1 MARPAKPTI
10 IGVVALMTTHKLTA
24 GDGYTYLTRQVA
36 GGDVQWER
44 GQSAAEYYTA
54 KGNPPGRWTGRG
66 AALLGLDGQQ
76 VSEDQMQALYG
87 AGMHPRAD
95 AIIQRHLAEHL
106 RADMT
111 ERQLDALQ
119 DAAIRAATL
128 GSRFPVY
135 QPLEQFTR
143 RVGKRLEVIEQ
154 QTGRAAT
161 QAEVSRV
168 QAEESRRARAAVA
181 GFDVVFAPVKSA
193 ALLWALDTR
202 PHVRQAVR
210 HAHEAARDAAM
221 EMLEQHAAF
230 TRTGKGGLAQIETHG
245 LIAAM
250 FDHYD
255 SRAGDPNLH
264 THVAISSKVQGVDGK
279 WRSLD
284 ARALYRITVAASEFY
299 NTAFE
304 TELRRRIPVTFTA
317 RSDTR
322 DQREP
327 IWEITG
333 IGLEFIEFFSSRRT
347 DIEARY
353 EQLLRRFRREHGHDP
368 NRQIAHRLARQANLE
383 TRDAKKTP
391 RSLQEMRADWAQ
403 SFTERFGPGA
413 IGRLMSAVP
422 DGPPRASA
430 AASDVDIAVLAA
442 TVVAGVSQ
450 MRSTWTVWNLRA
462 EAERLVRAEVVLDGP
477 EQHQA
482 LVTRVVESCL
492 SPSLCLPV
500 DRAGPLTEPE
510 PLRRSDGS
518 SVFVEHAATRFTS
531 RLILDAEQRLV
542 AAATTSTWVEVT
554 GAQVAAALR
563 AFDADGVTLD
573 AGQRRLVTTFAT
585 DDRLV
590 VAGLGPAGAGKTTA
604 MRAYAHVAAQAG
616 QRLVALATSSAASDV
631 LGRELGVRAEN
642 LHKFVHEHTSGRH
655 AAQLRAGQPVP
666 EQARMF
672 ALGPGDVV
680 LLDEA
685 GMAGTLTLDKLVQ
698 IAASRGAVV
707 RLLGD
712 HRQLGAVESGGALR
726 LIATEA
732 GAVELTTLY
741 RFNDPAEA
749 EATLKIRLGDSTGLD
764 FYLAQNRI
772 RSGSR
777 QAMIEEAY
785 ASWKADML
793 AGRTTLMAAATGVN
807 VTALAA
813 QARLDRIEA
822 GQVETEGIALHDG
835 NRAGAGDWIVTRRN
849 DRTLRV
855 HRGKDWVKNGDA
867 WSVQARHRDGSLT
880 VQHLEHRASVRLP
893 ADYAAA
899 NVELLYATTTNRAQG
914 STVDTAHPLITS
926 EMSRENLYVVL
937 SRARHRTVL
946 HVVTHE
952 LLAYDPDDRLDRV
965 RHDARQYAA
974 REILHN
980 IISREGNEISATETI
995 QRAADD
1001 ARSLATLVPR
1011 RQHAATLLAQHTY
1024 TDLAHQTLPR
1034 PLAQAITG
1042 CDAWPSAVT
1051 ALTQAEARGWP
1062 VRHLLAVTARDDDLL
1077 TAETPGRLLAWRI
1090 RDHVESH
1097 PAPPQAAPE
1106 STLLPWLITGRY
1118 IGEGDPQLVRYVAEA
1133 DELIS
1138 ARVRHLTGIT
1148 ISTRP
1153 VWSTP
1158 LGSAPADSHQRHQWE
1173 RHLGVVAAY
1182 RDQQKVTTDD
1192 PNQILG
1198 SYPGPGGPEHSAY
1211 WHAVD
1216 SIVAA
1221 RTIAGLERPRPA
1233 VPNSTQLQEAAEA
1246 YLALP
1251 DDSRAAVQTDL
1262 ARRRGALWFGDR
1274 HSINDH
1280 AVTRPVYTQDLRQIL
1295 LERGH
1300 LSAPSTTIAQRAA
1313 EPSQGAPTTEPQP
1326 VEVESAIQRRA
1337 QRDAEREAR
1346 KERARLS
1353 SQAAQARR
1361 SRQEQRAQQR
1371 RRHVHRA
1378 QPSQQLQAPAP
1389 QLDQRQERRLGR

>member
-1 MARPAKPTI
+1 MTI
-10 IGVVALMTTHKLTA
+10 HKLTA

-44 GQSAAEYYTA
+44 GQSAADYYTA

-95 AIIQRHLAEHL
+95 AIIQRHLAENV

-128 GSRFPVY
+128 GARFPVY

-143 RVGKRLEVIEQ
+143 RVGTRLEVIEQ

-210 HAHEAARDAAM
+210 HAHEAARDAALQ
-221 EMLEQHAAF
+221 MLEQHAAF
-230 TRTGKGGLAQIETHG
+230 TRTGKGGLAQIETNG

-304 TELRRRIPVTFTA
+304 TELRRRIPVTFTV

-327 IWEITG
+327 IREITG

-422 DGPPRASA
+422 DGPPPASA
-430 AASDVDIAVLAA
+430 AASDVDIAALAA

-492 SPSLCLPV
+492 SPSLCIRV
-500 DRAGPLTEPE
+500 DGTTPLSEPE

-518 SVFVEHAATRFTS
+518 SVFAEHAATRYTS

-542 AAATTSTWVEVT
+542 AAATTSTGVRVT
-554 GAQVAAALR
+554 AAQVAAALQ
-563 AFDADGVTLD
+563 AFDAHGITLD
-573 AGQRRLVTTFAT
+573 AGQRRLVTSFAT

-604 MRAYAHVAAQAG
+604 MRAYAHVAAHAG
-616 QRLVALATSSAASDV
+616 QHLVALATSSAASDV

-642 LHKFVHEHTSGRH
+642 LHKFVHEHTSGRY
-655 AAQLRAGQPVP
+655 ADQLRAGQPVP

-741 RFNDPAEA
+741 RFDDPAEA
-749 EATLKIRLGDSTGLD
+749 EATLKIRLGDSAGLD
-764 FYLAQNRI
+764 FYLTQNRI

-813 QARLDRIEA
+813 QARLDRVEA

-835 NRAGAGDWIVTRRN
+835 NRAGVGDWIVTRRN

-855 HRGKDWVKNGDA
+855 HHGKDWVKNGDA
-867 WSVQARHRDGSLT
+867 WSVVSRHRDGSLT
-880 VQHLEHRASVRLP
+880 VQHMEHRGTVRLP

-926 EMSRENLYVVL
+926 EMTRENLYVVL
-937 SRARHRTVL
+937 SRARQRTVL

-980 IISREGNEISATETI
+980 ILSREGNEISATESI

-1001 ARSLATLVPR
+1001 ACSLATLVPR

-1034 PLAQAITG
+1034 PLARTITG
-1042 CDAWPSAVT
+1042 CDAWPTAVT
-1051 ALTQAEARGWP
+1051 ALAQAETRGWP
-1062 VRHLLAVTARDDDLL
+1062 ARYLLALIARDDDLL
-1077 TAETPGRLLAWRI
+1077 TAQTPGRLLAWRI
-1090 RDHVESH
+1090 RDHLQSH
-1097 PAPPQAAPE
+1097 PAPAHPAPSHAAPQP
-1106 STLLPWLITGRY
+1106 TPLPWLITGRRNSD
-1118 IGEGDPQLVRYVAEA
+1118 GDPHLVRYVADA

-1138 ARVRHLTGIT
+1138 ARVRHLTGIAT
-1148 ISTRP
+1148 GTQP
-1153 VWSTP
+1153 AWLTP
-1158 LGSAPADSHQRHQWE
+1158 LGTPPADPHQRDEWE
-1173 RHLGVVAAY
+1173 RHIGVVAAY
-1182 RDQQKVTTDD
+1182 RDQHKVTTDD
-1192 PNQILG
+1192 PHQILG
-1198 SYPGPGGPEHSAY
+1198 PYPGPGSPEHSAY

-1216 SIVAA
+1216 SIAAA
-1221 RTIAGLERPRPA
+1221 RTITGLEPPRQSA
-1233 VPNSTQLQEAAEA
+1233 VPDPTQLQGAAEA

-1251 DDSRAAVQTDL
+1251 DDSRAAVQADL
-1262 ARRRGALWFGDR
+1262 ARRRGELWFGDR
-1274 HSINDH
+1274 HSIDDH
-1280 AVTRPVYTQDLRQIL
+1280 AVTRPVYAQDLRQIL
-1295 LERGH
+1295 LERGN
-1300 LSAPSTTIAQRAA
+1300 LSASSTRVAQRAA
-1313 EPSQGAPTTEPQP
+1313 ERPQGAPSTEPQP

-1361 SRQEQRAQQR
+1361 RQQQQRAEQHRRHVQRAQ
-1371 RRHVHRA
+1371 
-1378 QPSQQLQAPAP
+1378 PTQQLQPPA
-1389 QLDQRQERRLGR
+1389 QQHDQRQERRLDR

>member
-1 MARPAKPTI
+1 MTI
-10 IGVVALMTTHKLTA
+10 HKLTA

-44 GQSAAEYYTA
+44 GQSAADYYTA

-95 AIIQRHLAEHL
+95 AIIQRYLAEHL
-106 RADMT
+106 RAEMT
-111 ERQLDALQ
+111 ERQLDVLQ
-119 DAAIRAATL
+119 DAAVRAATL
-128 GSRFPVY
+128 GARFPVY

-143 RVGKRLEVIEQ
+143 RVGTRLEVIEQ

-161 QAEVSRV
+161 QAELSRV

-210 HAHEAARDAAM
+210 HAHEAARDAAL

-327 IWEITG
+327 IREISG
-333 IGLEFIEFFSSRRT
+333 IPLEFIEFFSSRRT

-383 TRDAKKTP
+383 TRDAKKTA

-422 DGPPRASA
+422 DGPTPASP
-430 AASDVDIAVLAA
+430 AASNVDITDLAGRIV
-442 TVVAGVSQ
+442 TGVSQ

-462 EAERLVRAEVVLDGP
+462 ETERHLRAEVPLDSP
-477 EQHQA
+477 EQHRT
-482 LVTRVVESCL
+482 LVTRVIESCL
-492 SPSLCLPV
+492 SPALCVRV
-500 DRAGPLTEPE
+500 DGTTPLTEPE
-510 PLRRSDGS
+510 LLRRSDGS
-518 SVFVEHAATRFTS
+518 SVFKEHAATRFTS

-542 AAATTSTWVEVT
+542 AAAKTPTGVGVTST
-554 GAQVAAALR
+554 QVAAALR
-563 AFDADGVTLD
+563 EFDAHGVTLD
-573 AGQRRLVTTFAT
+573 TGQRRLVTTFAT
-585 DDRLV
+585 DDRLM

-604 MRAYAHVAAQAG
+604 MRAYAYVAAQTG

-631 LGRELGVRAEN
+631 LGKELGVRAEN
-642 LHKFVHEHTSGRH
+642 LHKFVHEHTVGRY
-655 AAQLRAGQPVP
+655 AAHLQAGQPVP
-666 EQARMF
+666 EEARMF
-672 ALGPGDVV
+672 ALNPGDVV

-698 IAASRGAVV
+698 IAAHRGAVV

-712 HRQLGAVESGGALR
+712 YRQLGAVESGGALR
-726 LIATEA
+726 LIAAEA

-749 EATLKIRLGDSTGLD
+749 EATLRIRLGDSAGLD
-764 FYLAQNRI
+764 FYLTQNRI

-822 GQVETEGIALHDG
+822 GQVETDGVLLHDG
-835 NRAGAGDWIVTRRN
+835 NRAGVGDWIVTRRN
-849 DRTLRV
+849 ERTLRV

-867 WSVQARHRDGSLT
+867 WSVQARHPDGSLT
-880 VQHLEHRASVRLP
+880 VQHLEHRGTVHLP

-914 STVDTAHPLITS
+914 STVDTAHPLVTS
-926 EMSRENLYVVL
+926 EMTRENLYVVL
-937 SRARHRTVL
+937 SRARQRTVL

-980 IISREGNEISATETI
+980 ILRREGNEISATESI

-1011 RQHAATLLAQHTY
+1011 RQHAATLLAQHAY
-1024 TDLAHQTLPR
+1024 TQLAHQTLPR

-1042 CDAWPSAVT
+1042 YDGWPSVIV
-1051 ALTQAEARGWP
+1051 ALAQAEALGWP
-1062 VRHLLAVTARDDDLL
+1062 ARHLLAVTARNDDLL

-1090 RDHVESH
+1090 RDHVQNH
-1097 PAPPQAAPE
+1097 PAPAHPAPSRAAPE
-1106 STLLPWLITGRY
+1106 PTPLPWLITGHRT
-1118 IGEGDPQLVRYVAEA
+1118 GEGDPQLVRYVADA

-1138 ARVRHLTGIT
+1138 ARVQHLTGTT

-1153 VWSTP
+1153 AWSTP
-1158 LGSAPADSHQRHQWE
+1158 LGPAPADPHQRDQWE
-1173 RHLGVVAAY
+1173 RHVGIVAAY
-1182 RDQQKVTTDD
+1182 RDQHQVTTDD
-1192 PNQILG
+1192 PHQILG
-1198 SYPGPGGPEHSAY
+1198 PYPGPGSPEHSAY

-1216 SIVAA
+1216 SITAA
-1221 RTIAGLERPRPA
+1221 RTIAGLEPPQPA
-1233 VPNSTQLQEAAEA
+1233 VPDSTQLQEAAEA

-1251 DDSRAAVQTDL
+1251 DDNRAAIQADL
-1262 ARRRGALWFGDR
+1262 ARRRGELWFGDR
-1274 HSINDH
+1274 HSIDDH

-1300 LSAPSTTIAQRAA
+1300 LTDPATTVTERTAKRPQRAPS
-1313 EPSQGAPTTEPQP
+1313 TEPQP
-1326 VEVESAIQRRA
+1326 VEAQSAIRRTQRE
-1337 QRDAEREAR
+1337 AEREAR
-1346 KERARLS
+1346 KERAHLS

-1361 SRQEQRAQQR
+1361 RQQQQRAEQR
-1371 RRHVHRA
+1371 RRHHVQSA
-1378 QPSQQLQAPAP
+1378 QPSQPLLPPA
-1389 QLDQRQERRLGR
+1389 QQHDQRQERRLGR